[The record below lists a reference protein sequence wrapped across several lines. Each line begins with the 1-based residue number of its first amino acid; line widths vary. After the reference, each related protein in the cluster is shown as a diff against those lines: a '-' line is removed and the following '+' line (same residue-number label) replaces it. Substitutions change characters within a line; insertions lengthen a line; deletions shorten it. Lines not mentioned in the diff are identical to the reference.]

1 MKQRYLTFLKIWNK
15 LTEDY
20 EKDEQFIENSNREL
34 RRSKVQN
41 KVKLKKTSVTSNC
54 NVLET
59 TSLQEYVIQT
69 KLKYPQKLMFPEI

>member
-41 KVKLKKTSVTSNC
+41 KVKLKKR
-54 NVLET
+54 VLH
-59 TSLQEYVIQT
+59 QIAMFW
-69 KLKYPQKLMFPEI
+69 KLHLSRNMLSKLS